1 MFLSIVSYFIAIN
14 EGLIMKVSVIIPFR
28 SKNEKLMK
36 CIASVRRQNYKDI
49 EIIVSSDIET
59 ISEPGVKSVTDPKC
73 KGPGFKRN
81 LGASASRGDILFFLD
96 SDCVMKRNT
105 VGNLIKT
112 FEKTKADAISGKAL
126 GPQKSNFLGYIVGL
140 EYENRFER
148 MGEGYVDVAAT
159 TCLAVNK
166 DVFNKL
172 RGFREYSVGEAIG
185 EDWDF
190 SFRLYKA
197 GFKIYHTNGVEVFHE
212 HGNDTLKRYLMR
224 QYQHAAYR
232 VVHFRRFGKIT
243 DSYSNKGFFISSM
256 LFFDIPAAIRLYDR
270 TGDIKVFICLPL
282 ISFLRTMAWI
292 CGMFSGMI
300 K

>member
-1 MFLSIVSYFIAIN
+1 
-14 EGLIMKVSVIIPFR
+14 MKVSVIIPFR
-28 SKNEKLMK
+28 NRNEKLMN
-36 CIASVRRQNYKDI
+36 CIASVKRQDYKDV
-49 EIIVSSDIET
+49 EVIVSSDCDRINER
-59 ISEPGVKSVTDPKC
+59 GVVSVADPRC

-81 LGASASRGDILFFLD
+81 LGASVAKGEILFFLD

-105 VGNLIKT
+105 VSNLIRT
-112 FEKTKADAISGKAL
+112 FNDTGADAISGKAL
-126 GPQKSNFLGYIVGL
+126 GPQKSNFLGYVVGL

-159 TCLAVNK
+159 TCLAVK
-166 DVFNKL
+166 KGAFKKVK
-172 RGFREYSVGEAIG
+172 GFQEYSVGEAIG

-197 GFKIYHTNGVEVFHE
+197 GFKLYHTNKVEVFHE

-232 VVHFRRFGKIT
+232 VEHFRRFGKIT
-243 DSYSNKGFFISSM
+243 DSYSNTGFFVSSM
-256 LFFDIPAAIRLYDR
+256 LFFDLPAAIRLYDR
-270 TGDIKVFICLPL
+270 TGEIKVFICLPL
-282 ISFLRTMAWI
+282 ISFLRTVAWI
-292 CGMFSGMI
+292 LGMFSGMI